1 MRINIE
7 DIEKLLPALP
17 VNMSYDE
24 FKRTEDSFVGD
35 KVTRYTLNP
44 EKLRFDDAGSVYYG
58 DILIGNA
65 DPIPEGSTVTVK
77 EVGIGSYKIL
87 EMDEDDEIRVK
98 KYKYEEPF
106 IEISVETPVAPPK
119 PAPTKKKDARF
130 LIAGCFGIG
139 IVCLSV
145 MLIDSPI
152 LFVIGLAAT
161 AVGFVGYYY
170 L

>member
-1 MRINIE
+1 MRINIA

-24 FKRTEDSFVGD
+24 FRRTEYSFVGD

-44 EKLRFDDAGSVYYG
+44 EKLVFKDDGSVFYG
-58 DILIGNA
+58 DILIGHA

-77 EVGIGSYKIL
+77 EVGMGSYKIL

-106 IEISVETPVAPPK
+106 IEISVEAPVAPPK
-119 PAPTKKKDARF
+119 PAPTKKKDIRF
-130 LIAGCFGIG
+130 LIAGFVG
-139 IVCLSV
+139 VAVVFLSA
-145 MLIDSPI
+145 LLLNSPI
-152 LFVIGLAAT
+152 LFIIGLAIT
-161 AVGFVGYYY
+161 IVGFVRYYI
-170 L
+170 

>member
-35 KVTRYTLNP
+35 KVTRYTINP

-98 KYKYEEPF
+98 KHKYEEPF
-106 IEISVETPVAPPK
+106 IEISVEAPVAPPK
-119 PAPTKKKDARF
+119 PAPTKKRDVRF
-130 LIAGCFGIG
+130 FIAGFVGVAVVLI
-139 IVCLSV
+139 SV
-145 MLIDSPI
+145 LANTPI
-152 LFVIGLAAT
+152 LFVIGLAIT
-161 AVGFVGYYY
+161 AVGFVRYYI
-170 L
+170 